1 MICWGR
7 PARKLPPKAL
17 RDGPVS
23 FEGMFFMLRRSSIV
37 YAALA
42 ALLFIQSAFLNPS
55 RAAAQ
60 SAGAKDVVMILPFE
74 NNSDLPEY
82 NWVGESFAN
91 SLAEILS
98 EPEIL
103 KVTRIVVISSDEREL
118 AYQKLRLPLTTI
130 PSVATAIRLARAANA
145 NMLVV
150 GTYEVTPVKDKQT
163 AMVTVQA
170 RVIKVNEGRLMG
182 KPMPDGNWG
191 LRVFD
196 YGDILD
202 NLQKM
207 QGWLAYD
214 ILSAREEALALTR
227 NGMIARATKVPQN
240 AFETYLKGIQTDDKE
255 KRVNYLKNALKF
267 YSDAKG
273 GAVYPE
279 AAFEL
284 GQFYFQ
290 EQDWKQAAEY
300 LSRLQKEDPH
310 YTEAAFYAA
319 LAYNKQGNLRGAL
332 DVLMPLTPENS
343 KTPLTSIVNNAG
355 AISLQAAR
363 DEKNAKERDDL
374 LTQGTRFLK
383 RAAESSSPDD
393 SIVRFNYAYALF
405 LSGKHAEAAEQL
417 RPIIA
422 ADPRDGQAYFLLAK
436 SLEKAGQ
443 AEQAAAADDQAKRFL
458 PSYAKWQVEWQKS
471 QTTTNVAVR
480 LRQAFNRSDIPT
492 VTEPSEM
499 PGQGSPQEFLAQ
511 AQKLYQDGRDEEALQ
526 LLRRV
531 LTLEPTSAEAF
542 LLIGRINQRLGDQQA
557 AISALKTAIFWE
569 SKTIDAH
576 ILLGRIFLELGDRGQ
591 ALAYAKSATQIDPNN
606 QEAIALQRQVEM
618 GGK

>member
-1 MICWGR
+1 
-7 PARKLPPKAL
+7 
-17 RDGPVS
+17 
-23 FEGMFFMLRRSSIV
+23 MLRRYSMV
-37 YAALA
+37 YAAIA
-42 ALLFIQSAFLNPS
+42 ALLFIQSVFINPS
-55 RAAAQ
+55 QAAAQ
-60 SAGAKDVVMILPFE
+60 TAGAKDVVMILPFE
-74 NNSDLPEY
+74 NNSNLPEY

-91 SLAEILS
+91 SLADLLRVPGLVVLS
-98 EPEIL
+98 N
-103 KVTRIVVISSDEREL
+103 DEREL
-118 AYQKLRLPLTTI
+118 AFQRLGLPLTTI
-130 PSVATAIRLARAANA
+130 PSLATAIRLARAANA
-145 NMLVV
+145 TMVV
-150 GTYEVTPVKDKQT
+150 LGNYS
-163 AMVTVQA
+163 VTVTEDKATGTILGAA

-182 KPMPDGNWG
+182 EVMPDGRWAS
-191 LRVFD
+191 RIFD
-196 YGDILD
+196 FGDPLTELQRMQGRLAFDIL
-202 NLQKM
+202 
-207 QGWLAYD
+207 Y
-214 ILSAREEALALTR
+214 ARDKAFPFTR
-227 NGMIARATKVPQN
+227 NELIERATKVPQL
-240 AFETYLKGIQTDDKE
+240 AFQTYLKGVLLTDDKE

-267 YSDAKG
+267 YADAKG
-273 GAVYPE
+273 GEVYPE

-355 AISLQAAR
+355 AISVQAAR

-374 LTQGTRFLK
+374 LQQGTRFLK

-405 LSGKHAEAAEQL
+405 LSGNYAEAAEQL

-436 SLEKAGQ
+436 ALEKAGQ

-471 QTTTNVAVR
+471 QTTPNVALR

-492 VTEPSEM
+492 VTEPGETST
-499 PGQGSPQEFLAQ
+499 QGSPQDFLAR

-591 ALAYAKSATQIDPNN
+591 ALAYAKSAIQIDPNN
-606 QEAIALQRQVEM
+606 QEAIALQRQVET

>member
-1 MICWGR
+1 
-7 PARKLPPKAL
+7 
-17 RDGPVS
+17 
-23 FEGMFFMLRRSSIV
+23 MLRRFHII

-42 ALLFIQSAFLNPS
+42 AIFLIQSAFVSPS
-55 RAAAQ
+55 TVAAQ
-60 SAGAKDVVMILPFE
+60 TTGARDVVMILPFE
-74 NNSDLPEY
+74 NTSNLSEY

-91 SLAEILS
+91 SLADLLRVPGLVVLS
-98 EPEIL
+98 N
-103 KVTRIVVISSDEREL
+103 DEREL
-118 AYQKLRLPLTTI
+118 AYQRLGLPLTTI
-130 PSVATAIRLARAANA
+130 PSLATAIRLARAANA
-145 NMLVV
+145 TMVV
-150 GTYEVTPVKDKQT
+150 LGTYS
-163 AMVTVQA
+163 VTVGQDKATATLLGQA
-170 RVIKVNEGRLMG
+170 RVIKVNEGRVMG
-182 KPMPDGNWG
+182 EVMPDGRWAS
-191 LRVFD
+191 RIFD
-196 YGDILD
+196 FGDPLTE
-202 NLQKM
+202 LQRM
-207 QGWLAYD
+207 QGRLAFDVLY
-214 ILSAREEALALTR
+214 ARDKAFPFTR
-227 NGMIARATKVPQN
+227 NELIERATKVPQL
-240 AFETYLKGIQTDDKE
+240 AFQTYLKGVLLTDDKE
-255 KRVNYLKNALKF
+255 KRINYLKNALKF

-284 GQFYFQ
+284 GQVYFQ

-319 LAYNKQGNLRGAL
+319 LAYNKQGNLRSAL

-343 KTPLTSIVNNAG
+343 KAPLTSIVNNAG
-355 AISLQAAR
+355 AISVQASR
-363 DEKNAKERDDL
+363 EEKNPKEHDEL
-374 LTQGTRFLK
+374 LAQGIRFLK

-405 LSGKHAEAAEQL
+405 LSARYAEAAEQL

-436 SLEKAGQ
+436 ALEKAGQ

-471 QTTTNVAVR
+471 QTTQNVALR
-480 LRQAFNRSDIPT
+480 LRQAFNLSDVPRSVDPRDPVT
-492 VTEPSEM
+492 VS
-499 PGQGSPQEFLAQ
+499 GSPQEFLAQ

-531 LTLEPTSAEAF
+531 LTIEPTSAEAF

-591 ALAYAKSATQIDPNN
+591 ALAYARSAIQIDPNN
-606 QEAIALQRQVEM
+606 QEAIALQRQVET

>member
-1 MICWGR
+1 VLQASANSAIGR
-7 PARKLPPKAL
+7 PR
-17 RDGPVS
+17 S
-23 FEGMFFMLRRSSIV
+23 FEGMLFMLRPSRIIYV
-37 YAALA
+37 VLA
-42 ALLFIQSAFLNPS
+42 ALLLISSAFLSSS
-55 RAAAQ
+55 RAVAQ
-60 SAGAKDVVMILPFE
+60 TAGARDVVMILPFE
-74 NNSDLPEY
+74 NNSNLPEY

-91 SLAEILS
+91 SLSDLLRVPGLVVLS
-98 EPEIL
+98 N
-103 KVTRIVVISSDEREL
+103 DEREL
-118 AYQKLRLPLTTI
+118 AYQRLGLPLTTI
-130 PSVATAIRLARAANA
+130 PSLATAIRLARAANA
-145 NMLVV
+145 TMVV
-150 GTYEVTPVKDKQT
+150 LGNYSINVGQDKTTGTLLG
-163 AMVTVQA
+163 AA

-182 KPMPDGNWG
+182 EVMPDGRWAS
-191 LRVFD
+191 RIFD
-196 YGDILD
+196 FGDPLTELQRMQGRLAFDIL
-202 NLQKM
+202 
-207 QGWLAYD
+207 Y
-214 ILSAREEALALTR
+214 ARDKAFPFTR
-227 NGMIARATKVPQN
+227 NELIERATKVPQL
-240 AFETYLKGIQTDDKE
+240 AFQTYLKGVLLTDDKE
-255 KRVNYLKNALKF
+255 KRVNYLKNALKL

-319 LAYNKQGNLRGAL
+319 LAYNKQGNQRSAL

-355 AISLQAAR
+355 AISVQAAR
-363 DEKNAKERDDL
+363 EEKNTKEREDL
-374 LTQGTRFLK
+374 LSQGTRFLK

-405 LSGKHAEAAEQL
+405 LSSKYAEAAEQL

-436 SLEKAGQ
+436 ALEKAGQ

-471 QTTTNVAVR
+471 QTTPNVALR
-480 LRQAFNRSDIPT
+480 LRQVFNRSDIPT
-492 VTEPSEM
+492 MMETGET
-499 PGQGSPQEFLAQ
+499 PGQGSPQEFLVQ

-557 AISALKTAIFWE
+557 AISALKTAIFWD

-591 ALAYAKSATQIDPNN
+591 AVAYAKSAIQIDPNN
-606 QEAIALQRQVEM
+606 QEAIALQRQVET

>member
-1 MICWGR
+1 
-7 PARKLPPKAL
+7 
-17 RDGPVS
+17 
-23 FEGMFFMLRRSSIV
+23 
-37 YAALA
+37 
-42 ALLFIQSAFLNPS
+42 
-55 RAAAQ
+55 
-60 SAGAKDVVMILPFE
+60 
-74 NNSDLPEY
+74 
-82 NWVGESFAN
+82 
-91 SLAEILS
+91 
-98 EPEIL
+98 
-103 KVTRIVVISSDEREL
+103 
-118 AYQKLRLPLTTI
+118 
-130 PSVATAIRLARAANA
+130 
-145 NMLVV
+145 
-150 GTYEVTPVKDKQT
+150 
-163 AMVTVQA
+163 
-170 RVIKVNEGRLMG
+170 
-182 KPMPDGNWG
+182 
-191 LRVFD
+191 
-196 YGDILD
+196 
-202 NLQKM
+202 
-207 QGWLAYD
+207 
-214 ILSAREEALALTR
+214 
-227 NGMIARATKVPQN
+227 
-240 AFETYLKGIQTDDKE
+240 DKE
-255 KRVNYLKNALKF
+255 RRVNYLKNALKL

-284 GQFYFQ
+284 GQFYYE

-319 LAYNKQGNLRGAL
+319 LAYYKQGNLRGAL

-355 AISLQAAR
+355 AISIQAAR
-363 DEKNAKERDDL
+363 DEKNAKERDDWL
-374 LTQGTRFLK
+374 QQGTRFLK

-405 LSGKHAEAAEQL
+405 LAGKYAEAAEQL

-422 ADPRDGQAYFLLAK
+422 ADPRDGQTYFLLAK
-436 SLEKAGQ
+436 ALENAGQ

-471 QTTTNVAVR
+471 QTTPNVSVR

-492 VTEPSEM
+492 VMEVGETST
-499 PGQGSPQEFLAQ
+499 QGSPQDFLAQ

-591 ALAYAKSATQIDPNN
+591 ALAYARSAIQIDPNN

>member
-1 MICWGR
+1 
-7 PARKLPPKAL
+7 
-17 RDGPVS
+17 
-23 FEGMFFMLRRSSIV
+23 MLRRSSII
-37 YAALA
+37 YTALA
-42 ALLFIQSAFLNPS
+42 VLILIQSAFLNPS
-55 RAAAQ
+55 PAAAQ
-60 SAGAKDVVMILPFE
+60 SAGTKDVVMILPFE
-74 NNSDLPEY
+74 NNSNLPEY

-91 SLAEILS
+91 SLSDLLRVPGLVVLS
-98 EPEIL
+98 N
-103 KVTRIVVISSDEREL
+103 DEREM
-118 AYQKLRLPLTTI
+118 AYQRLGLPLTTI
-130 PSVATAIRLARAANA
+130 PSLATAIRLARAANA
-145 NMLVV
+145 TMVV
-150 GTYEVTPVKDKQT
+150 LGNYSVNVGEDKSTGTLLG
-163 AMVTVQA
+163 AA

-182 KPMPDGNWG
+182 EVMPDGRWAS
-191 LRVFD
+191 RIFD
-196 YGDILD
+196 FGDPLTELQRMQGRLAFDIL
-202 NLQKM
+202 
-207 QGWLAYD
+207 Y
-214 ILSAREEALALTR
+214 ARDKAFPFTR
-227 NGMIARATKVPQN
+227 NELIERATKVPQL
-240 AFETYLKGIQTDDKE
+240 AFQTYLKGVLLTDDNQEDKE

-319 LAYNKQGNLRGAL
+319 LAYHKQGNQRGAL

-355 AISLQAAR
+355 AISVQAAR
-363 DEKNAKERDDL
+363 DEKDAKQREEF

-405 LSGKHAEAAEQL
+405 LTGKYTETVEQL

-436 SLEKAGQ
+436 ALEKAGQ

-471 QTTTNVAVR
+471 QTTSNVALR

-492 VTEPSEM
+492 ITDPGEI
-499 PGQGSPQEFLAQ
+499 PGQGSPQEFLVQ

-591 ALAYAKSATQIDPNN
+591 ALAYARSAIQIDPNN
-606 QEAIALQRQVEM
+606 QEAIALQRQVET

>member
-1 MICWGR
+1 M
-7 PARKLPPKAL
+7 
-17 RDGPVS
+17 
-23 FEGMFFMLRRSSIV
+23 

-42 ALLFIQSAFLNPS
+42 ALLFIQSAFFAP
-55 RAAAQ
+55 AKVGAQ
-60 SAGAKDVVMILPFE
+60 TAGSQDVVMILPFE
-74 NNSDLPEY
+74 NTSSMPEY

-91 SLAEILS
+91 SLADLLRVPGLVVLS
-98 EPEIL
+98 N
-103 KVTRIVVISSDEREL
+103 DEREL
-118 AYQKLRLPLTTI
+118 AYQRLGLPLTTI
-130 PSVATAIRLARAANA
+130 PSLATAIRLARAANA
-145 NMLVV
+145 TTIVL
-150 GTYEVTPVKDKQT
+150 GTYS
-163 AMVTVQA
+163 VTVGPDKSIVTLLGA
-170 RVIKVNEGRLMG
+170 SRVIKVNEGRVMG
-182 KPMPDGNWG
+182 EVMPDGRWAS
-191 LRVFD
+191 RIFD
-196 YGDILD
+196 FGDPLTQLQRMQGRLAFDIL
-202 NLQKM
+202 
-207 QGWLAYD
+207 Y
-214 ILSAREEALALTR
+214 ARDKAFPFTR
-227 NGMIARATKVPQN
+227 NELIERATKVPQA

-255 KRVNYLKNALKF
+255 KRVNYLKNALRI

-319 LAYNKQGNLRGAL
+319 LAYHKQGNQRGAL

-355 AISLQAAR
+355 AISVQAAR
-363 DEKNAKERDDL
+363 EEKTPKEHDEL
-374 LTQGTRFLK
+374 LAQGIRFLK
-383 RAAESSSPDD
+383 RAAESSSTDD

-405 LSGKHAEAAEQL
+405 LSARYAEAAEQL

-422 ADPRDGQAYFLLAK
+422 ADPRDGQAYFVLAK
-436 SLEKAGQ
+436 ALEKTGQ
-443 AEQAAAADDQAKRFL
+443 AEQAAAANDQAVRFL

-471 QTTTNVAVR
+471 QTTSNVAVR
-480 LRQAFNRSDIPT
+480 LRQVFNRSDLPRSQAAEGEL
-492 VTEPSEM
+492 VSSGP
-499 PGQGSPQEFLAQ
+499 GSPQEFLAQ
-511 AQKLYQDGRDEEALQ
+511 AHKLYQEGRDEEALQ

-569 SKTIDAH
+569 SRTIDAH
-576 ILLGRIFLELGDRGQ
+576 VLLGRIFLELGDRSQ
-591 ALAYAKSATQIDPNN
+591 ALSYARSAIQIDPNN
-606 QEAIALQRQVEM
+606 QEAIALQRRVET

>member
-1 MICWGR
+1 
-7 PARKLPPKAL
+7 
-17 RDGPVS
+17 
-23 FEGMFFMLRRSSIV
+23 MLRRYSIV
-37 YAALA
+37 YAVLA
-42 ALLFIQSAFLNPS
+42 AMLFIQSAFINPPQ
-55 RAAAQ
+55 AAAQ
-60 SAGAKDVVMILPFE
+60 TAGAKDVVMILPFE
-74 NNSDLPEY
+74 NNSNLPEY

-91 SLAEILS
+91 SLADLLRVPGLVVLS
-98 EPEIL
+98 N
-103 KVTRIVVISSDEREL
+103 DEREI
-118 AYQKLRLPLTTI
+118 AYQRLGLPLTTI
-130 PSVATAIRLARAANA
+130 PSLATAIRLARVANA
-145 NMLVV
+145 TMVV
-150 GTYEVTPVKDKQT
+150 LGNYS
-163 AMVTVQA
+163 VTVGQEKATATLIGQA
-170 RVIKVNEGRLMG
+170 RVIKVNEGRVMG
-182 KPMPDGNWG
+182 EVMPDGRWAS
-191 LRVFD
+191 RIFD
-196 YGDILD
+196 FGDPLTELQRMQGRLSFDIL
-202 NLQKM
+202 
-207 QGWLAYD
+207 Y
-214 ILSAREEALALTR
+214 ARDKAFPFTR
-227 NGMIARATKVPQN
+227 NEQIERATKVPQN
-240 AFETYLKGIQTDDKE
+240 AFETYLKGILTDDKE

-300 LSRLQKEDPH
+300 LSRLQKEDQH

-343 KTPLTSIVNNAG
+343 RTPLTSIVNNAG
-355 AISLQAAR
+355 AISVQAAR

-374 LTQGTRFLK
+374 LQQGTRFLK

-405 LSGKHAEAAEQL
+405 LSNKYAEAAEQL

-436 SLEKAGQ
+436 ALEKAGQ
-443 AEQAAAADDQAKRFL
+443 MEQAAAADDQAKRFL

-471 QTTTNVAVR
+471 QTTPNVALR

-492 VTEPSEM
+492 VTEPGETST
-499 PGQGSPQEFLAQ
+499 QGSPQDFLAQ

-591 ALAYAKSATQIDPNN
+591 ALAYAKSAIQIDPNN
-606 QEAIALQRQVEM
+606 QEAIALQRQVET